1 MTRTFLAMLQYDGR
15 DFVGWQR
22 QAVGRSVQGEFE
34 AVLERLCGMR
44 VPAVAAGRTDA
55 GVHALAL
62 GVSFELP
69 EQWNASGV
77 RRALN
82 ALLPADCWVA
92 AVHPMVGGFNARR
105 SALERRY
112 RYDVGTDAACQ
123 SPFRHRWEWAL
134 ARKLDIEALAAAA
147 RGIHGEHDFRA
158 FAVRGPEKP
167 HWRCRVRVAEWE
179 LRNDGAGVRFHIAAD
194 RFLHHMVRMLVG
206 TMIDAGLGR
215 RPPDDIARLLTSID
229 NQETSPPAPPQ
240 GLYFVAADYPPECF
254 AAETAADAE
263 SAPSR

>member
-1 MTRTFLAMLQYDGR
+1 MTRTFMAMLQYDGR

-62 GVSFELP
+62 AVSFAVP
-69 EQWNASGV
+69 ERWTPAALC
-77 RRALN
+77 RALN
-82 ALLPADCWVA
+82 ALLPRDCWVA
-92 AVHPMVGGFNARR
+92 AVHPMVGGFHARR
-105 SALERRY
+105 SALARRY
-112 RYDVGTDAACQ
+112 RYDIGTDAACR

-134 ARKLDIEALAAAA
+134 GRELDVAALVAAAEA
-147 RGIHGEHDFRA
+147 IPGEHDFRA
-158 FAVRGPEKP
+158 FAVRGAEKP
-167 HWRCRVRVAEWE
+167 HWRCRVHVARWD
-179 LRNDGAGVRFHIAAD
+179 LRRDGLGVRFDIAAD

-206 TMIDAGLGR
+206 TMVDAGLGR
-215 RPPDDIARLLTSID
+215 RPPQDVARLLTSVD
-229 NQETSPPAPPQ
+229 NHETSPPAPPQ

-263 SAPSR
+263 TAPSR